1 MLVAAIATAGLVA
14 AGCSEQSAAVRVGD
28 TTVSQPDFED
38 ELDAFA
44 SSSAFVPDPESVKGE
59 LSGSYSQDFVAAVL
73 GQRIEFILVEQLF
86 DERGLEVS
94 ADDRSS
100 VTDGLQGALDDMP
113 ADVRDSLI
121 EDLSRRTRLQA
132 ELGQEEY
139 GRALTEAADST
150 DIEVS
155 SHYGSWDPDQRTLEP
170 PEGPAGGTESRSW
183 RHAHK
188 RGVMA
193 TPAPALRPRIVVCGL
208 GPAGP
213 DLVTVA
219 THDAVARIPHRFLR
233 TARHPSASVV
243 GEAPTFDRL
252 YDEAESIEAVYVGIA
267 DALVAAAAEHAEVL
281 YAVPGS
287 PAVAERSVELLLA
300 DDRVAVDVL
309 PALSFVDLAWVRLGI
324 DPLEHGV
331 RLVDGHRFDVEA
343 AGERGP
349 LLVAQC
355 DDRNVLS
362 DVKLALGE
370 AASDEVAVTVLQRL
384 GLPDE
389 HIVELPWHEL
399 DRVVRPDHLT
409 SLYVPRLATPL
420 ASDMAALAEV
430 VRRLRAECPW
440 DRQQTH
446 HSLRHHLLEEAYEVL
461 EALDH
466 LDVEAGEGFDALE
479 EELGDLLFQVFLHAT
494 LATEEGRFTLADVVR
509 GISDKLIGRHPHVFG
524 DVTVDSADEV
534 AERWERLKKAEKGRS
549 SVMDGI
555 PATLPALAYA
565 LKVQRKAASQGVDW
579 RTLLE
584 GDEALGDTGRRL
596 LDLVDDAR
604 TAGDDPETELRIA
617 AEHVRDR
624 FRRSERK

>member
-1 MLVAAIATAGLVA
+1 
-14 AGCSEQSAAVRVGD
+14 
-28 TTVSQPDFED
+28 
-38 ELDAFA
+38 
-44 SSSAFVPDPESVKGE
+44 
-59 LSGSYSQDFVAAVL
+59 
-73 GQRIEFILVEQLF
+73 
-86 DERGLEVS
+86 
-94 ADDRSS
+94 
-100 VTDGLQGALDDMP
+100 VT
-113 ADVRDSLI
+113 
-121 EDLSRRTRLQA
+121 
-132 ELGQEEY
+132 
-139 GRALTEAADST
+139 
-150 DIEVS
+150 
-155 SHYGSWDPDQRTLEP
+155 
-170 PEGPAGGTESRSW
+170 
-183 RHAHK
+183 
-188 RGVMA
+188 A
-193 TPAPALRPRIVVCGL
+193 TPGPALRPRIVVCGL

-219 THDAVARIPHRFLR
+219 THDAVARVPHRFLR
-233 TARHPSASVV
+233 TARHPSAGVV
-243 GEAPTFDRL
+243 GEAQTFDRL
-252 YDEAESIEAVYVGIA
+252 YDEAESIDAVYAGIS
-267 DALVAAAAEHAEVL
+267 DALVAAAAEHGEVL

-287 PAVAERSVELLLA
+287 PAVAERTVELLLA
-300 DDRVAVDVL
+300 DDRVAVNVL
-309 PALSFVDLAWVRLGI
+309 PALSFVDLAWARLGI
-324 DPLEHGV
+324 DPVERGV
-331 RLVDGHRFDVEA
+331 RLVDGHRFEIQA

-355 DDRNVLS
+355 DDRHVLS
-362 DVKLALGE
+362 DVKLVLGE
-370 AASDEVAVTVLQRL
+370 AGGEGGVDEVAVIVLQRL

-389 HIVELPWHEL
+389 NIVELPWHEL

-420 ASDMAALAEV
+420 ASEVAAFAEV
-430 VRRLRAECPW
+430 VRRLRADCPW

-494 LATEEGRFTLADVVR
+494 LASEEGRFTLADVVR

-524 DVTVDSADEV
+524 DVTVESADEV

-579 RTLLE
+579 RTLLD
-584 GDEALGDTGRRL
+584 GHAALGETGRRL
-596 LDLVDDAR
+596 LDIVDDAR